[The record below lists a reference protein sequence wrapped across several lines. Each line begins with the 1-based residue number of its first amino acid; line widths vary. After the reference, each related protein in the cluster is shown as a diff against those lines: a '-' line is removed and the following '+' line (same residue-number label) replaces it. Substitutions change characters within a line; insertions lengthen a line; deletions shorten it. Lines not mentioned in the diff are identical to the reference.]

1 MPWVNELYSSD
12 ARIVTAYFR
21 LTASE
26 IATFKF
32 SDKIFIKDT
41 YFRILSISNYDPT
54 TENIVQVRLVKILG
68 AIRDCYYIPESADK
82 NGQISFSTPTGS
94 TVTSP
99 SRECCERYGYVFDG
113 SGATSRCFQNLPQ

>member
-68 AIRDCYYIPESADK
+68 AIRDCTYIPVSADK

-94 TVTSP
+94 TVTSS
-99 SRECCERYGYVFDG
+99 SRECCERYGYVFDD